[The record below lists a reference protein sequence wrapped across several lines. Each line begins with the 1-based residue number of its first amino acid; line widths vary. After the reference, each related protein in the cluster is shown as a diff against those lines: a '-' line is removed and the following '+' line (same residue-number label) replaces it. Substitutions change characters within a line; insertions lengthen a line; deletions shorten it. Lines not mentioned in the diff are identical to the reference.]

1 MEEQTLNL
9 LDLIYTLVERLMLT
23 TEFDAQEIVKTLEP
37 IRGELEGMRETYEE
51 PAPEG
56 TEALQELMLE
66 SIQLYDRSLSE
77 IVGFLDDQDEDR
89 LRQAVL
95 MGEEASDILS
105 AAEYVIQTNKHML
118 SEMVEA

>member
-23 TEFDAQEIVKTLEP
+23 TEFDSQEIVNTLEP
-37 IRGELEGMRETYEE
+37 VRGELESMRVIYEE

-66 SIQLYDRSLSE
+66 SLQLYEKSLGE
-77 IVGFLDDQDEDR
+77 ILGFLGDQDEDR

-95 MGEEASDILS
+95 MGEEASDILA

>member
-23 TEFDAQEIVKTLEP
+23 TEFDAQEISKTLEP
-37 IRGELEGMRETYEE
+37 IRVELESMRETYEE

-66 SIQLYDRSLSE
+66 SIQLYDRALGE
-77 IVGFLDDQDEDR
+77 ILAFLDDQDEDR

-95 MGEEASDILS
+95 MGEEASDILA